1 VNTIRNAAP
10 WAAWARS
17 SAAPAALLAAVLV
30 LSSASDAPA
39 QGQQSN
45 DNGPSR
51 GVAAL
56 GRLEP
61 AGGIVRVGVPSTPD
75 AVSGAILGTLHV
87 ERGQDVSTGQVIAE
101 MDTAPVVRARIAESR
116 AGLET
121 ARLAAQAADSLAT
134 EACVLADVAAR
145 QARRKTE
152 LLGRGLASDEET
164 ELAKGDAEASA
175 ASCAARRAEARVA
188 QSRIASA
195 EAVLARHEAELGR
208 SMVRAPFGGRVL
220 DVLTKPGEL
229 VGVEGVIELG
239 RVSEMHAI
247 AEVYETD
254 IRFVRVGQAARVS
267 SEALPSP
274 LAGKVMR
281 IRPKVHKQDEI
292 GTDPA
297 ARKDARIIEVE
308 ILLEDPAAAAN
319 LTNLQVEVE
328 IGR

>member
-1 VNTIRNAAP
+1 LIAKGNAARQ
-10 WAAWARS
+10 AAWGR
-17 SAAPAALLAAVLV
+17 APIATAALTAVLL
-30 LSSASDAPA
+30 LSSASYAPA
-39 QGQQSN
+39 QGQQAEGESHN
-45 DNGPSR
+45 R

-61 AGGIVRVGVPSTPD
+61 AGGIVRVGVPSTPE
-75 AVSGAILGTLHV
+75 AISGAILSRLHV
-87 ERGQDVSTGQVIAE
+87 ERGEDVTAGQVIAE
-101 MDTAPVVRARIAESR
+101 MDTAPVVQARIAESR
-116 AGLET
+116 AELET
-121 ARLAAQAADSLAT
+121 ARLAAQASASLAT
-134 EACVLADVAAR
+134 EACVRADVAAR

-164 ELAKGDAEASA
+164 ELAKGDAEAGA

-188 QSRIASA
+188 ESRIASA
-195 EAVLARHEAELGR
+195 EAVLARFQAELKR
-208 SMVRAPFGGRVL
+208 STVRAPFAGRVL
-220 DVLTKPGEL
+220 DILAKPGEL

-239 RVSEMHAI
+239 RVAEMHAI

-254 IRFVRVGQAARVS
+254 IHFVRTGQAARLS
-267 SEALPSP
+267 SEALSSP
-274 LAGKVMR
+274 LTGKVIR

-297 ARKDARIIEVE
+297 ARKDARIVEVE
-308 ILLEDPAAAAN
+308 ILLDDPAPAAN

>member
-1 VNTIRNAAP
+1 MTANRNAAP
-10 WAAWARS
+10 RAAWRRAS
-17 SAAPAALLAAVLV
+17 VATAAITAVLV
-30 LSSASDAPA
+30 LSLASDAPA

-45 DNGPSR
+45 GDGRSR

-61 AGGIVRVGVPSTPD
+61 AGGIVRVGVPSTPE
-75 AVSGAILGTLHV
+75 AISGAILSRLHV
-87 ERGQDVSTGQVIAE
+87 ERGQDVAAGQIIAE
-101 MDTAPVVRARIAESR
+101 MDTAPVVQARIAESR
-116 AGLET
+116 AELAT
-121 ARLAAQAADSLAT
+121 ARLAAQAAESLAT

-164 ELAKGDAEASA
+164 ELAKGEAEAGA

-188 QSRIASA
+188 ESRIASA
-195 EAVLARHEAELGR
+195 EAVLDRHEAELRR
-208 SMVRAPFGGRVL
+208 STVRAPFAGRVL
-220 DVLTKPGEL
+220 DLLAKPGEL
-229 VGVEGVIELG
+229 VGLEGVVELG
-239 RVSEMHAI
+239 RVVEMHAI

-254 IRFVRVGQAARVS
+254 IRFVRTGQAARVS
-267 SEALPSP
+267 SEALSSP
-274 LAGKVMR
+274 LTGKVVR

-308 ILLEDPAAAAN
+308 ILLDDSAAAAN